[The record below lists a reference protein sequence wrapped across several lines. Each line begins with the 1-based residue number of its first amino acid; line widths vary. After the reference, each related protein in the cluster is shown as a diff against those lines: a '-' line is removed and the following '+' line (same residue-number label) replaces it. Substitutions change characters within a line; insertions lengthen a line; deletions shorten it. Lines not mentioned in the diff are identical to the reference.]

1 MTRSPDELRMSVE
14 WAIVFLVRDSQ
25 PAAEGVAEFAVRGRR
40 NIQTIAA
47 AVAASTSEID
57 G

>member
-25 PAAEGVAEFAVRGRR
+25 PAAEGVAEFAARGRR